1 MSHMASSGLG
11 GKSTGTLNVQHSSLL
26 KASVCSKNNAPEHV
40 HTAAYKYLLRR
51 QYGVKHSE
59 VFKRRTVPQITTH
72 SLREMAL
79 RQVVENEASS
89 NDCFQFSTDG
99 CTDPRLVEQQ
109 YARFKVLIS
118 ESPDYYKPELAQL
131 LYPMFTHLYLD
142 LVNSGKKADA
152 QKFHKK
158 HQSTF
163 LGNGEF
169 AQFIR
174 RLIPITT
181 TDDIYRDEVVTTYY
195 HSRYSVT
202 LSNKT
207 FYYLMKYLYS
217 QYHSNQNGNTII
229 LLQILRTKVDLKLS
243 DALGACSKSEAVQ
256 NIKIDIENIEQVSES
271 VPSSRKVLDE
281 ASRNRGVP
289 VQNNAEDTNMDRLNQ
304 IIRAV
309 HENGPTPLP
318 STCLYKIVDD
328 NSSATTS
335 ASISDDFCLMAL
347 GCEDSSVSVWDLL
360 PSSSTLDNQLIH
372 PSEPVYYNPPADIP
386 LGYDRNQSC
395 HSRLKLENNSDLSS
409 KRKIMLGH
417 SGPVYDVAFVPNI
430 CQKESKNLLLSVSRD
445 KTMRLWNVSET
456 ANISVY
462 KGHTY
467 PIWSVD
473 VDRIG
478 ANIITGKINLR
489 SAAVIYM

>member
-1 MSHMASSGLG
+1 MTQMASATSASKTSNTVNTQQG
-11 GKSTGTLNVQHSSLL
+11 SLL
-26 KASVCSKNNAPEHV
+26 KTNTTNKNHAPDHV
-40 HTAAYKYLLRR
+40 NSAVSKYLLKR
-51 QYGVKHSE
+51 QYGIKHSDM
-59 VFKRRTVPQITTH
+59 FKKRAAPLKSTY

-79 RQVVENEASS
+79 RQVVENETSL
-89 NDCFQFSTDG
+89 NDSFQFTTESPSDA
-99 CTDPRLVEQQ
+99 RLVEHQ
-109 YARFKVLIS
+109 YTKFKMLIS

-131 LYPMFTHLYLD
+131 LYPIFTHLYLE

-174 RLIPITT
+174 RLSPITT
-181 TDDIYRDEVVTTYY
+181 IEDMYKDEVVSAYY
-195 HSRYSVT
+195 NSRYTVT

-243 DALGACSKSEAVQ
+243 DALGACSKSESVQ
-256 NIKIDIENIEQVSES
+256 KIKNDLENIEKDSDTVSF
-271 VPSSRKVLDE
+271 SSSILDNG
-281 ASRNRGVP
+281 SKSIGSSSNHSD
-289 VQNNAEDTNMDRLNQ
+289 DTNLDRLNQ

-318 STCLYKIVDD
+318 STCLYKIFCD

-335 ASISDDFCLMAL
+335 VSISQDFSLMAL
-347 GCEDSSVSVWDLL
+347 GCEDSSVTVWDLL
-360 PSSSTLDNQLIH
+360 PESSTLDNQSIVG
-372 PSEPVYYNPPADIP
+372 SDQEYYNPVSDLP
-386 LGYDRNQSC
+386 LGCDRNEKVQE
-395 HSRLKLENNSDLSS
+395 RLQVNKRSES
-409 KRKIMLGH
+409 KSNKKVLLGH
-417 SGPVYDVAFVPNI
+417 SGAVYDLSFVPNT
-430 CQKESKNLLLSVSRD
+430 CQKESKDLLVSVSRD
-445 KTMRLWNVSET
+445 KSMRLWNVLENN
-456 ANISVY
+456 NISVY

-467 PIWSVD
+467 PVWSVD
-473 VDRIG
+473 VDRLG
-478 ANIITGKINLR
+478 VNVVTGMKFKIDL
-489 SAAVIYM
+489 S